1 VPPDAAA
8 RYFDRDFRLEAVRIL
23 PGQYHAAAG
32 PLGMTTLLGSCVST
46 CLWDPLQRIGGMNH
60 FMLPGDG
67 AAASSPVAR
76 SARFGVHAME
86 LLINMMLKLGAE
98 RRRLVA
104 KVFGGGRVL
113 KGFVSL
119 DVGAAN
125 CEFVLDFLATE
136 GIPVLARDILDSY
149 ARKLHFAPETG
160 KVLLKKVDPTAVDVV
175 QRQEREYLERI
186 GRAGAGAGGIEL
198 FAPPR

>member
-1 VPPDAAA
+1 MQPGQSG
-8 RYFDRDFRLEAVRIL
+8 RYFDRDFRLEAIRIL
-23 PGQYHAAAG
+23 PGEYHAGSG

-46 CLWDPLQRIGGMNH
+46 CLWDPQRRIGGMNH
-60 FMLPGDG
+60 FMLPGDNG
-67 AAASSPVAR
+67 TAGSPVPR

-86 LLINMMLKLGAE
+86 LLINQMLKLGAD

-113 KGFVSL
+113 RGFASL

-125 CEFVLDFLATE
+125 CEFVLGFLATE
-136 GIPVLARDILDSY
+136 TIPVVGSDLLDNC
-149 ARKLHFAPETG
+149 ARKLHFCPASG
-160 KVLLKKVDPTAVDVV
+160 KVLLKKLDPTGDDQV
-175 QRQEREYLERI
+175 QRQEREYLTRLR
-186 GRAGAGAGGIEL
+186 GAASAGPIEI

>member
-1 VPPDAAA
+1 MQSGHPPS
-8 RYFDRDFRLEAVRIL
+8 YFDRDFRVEAIRIL
-23 PGQYHAAAG
+23 PGEFHAGSG

-46 CLWDPLQRIGGMNH
+46 CLWDGPRRIGGMNH
-60 FMLPGDG
+60 FMLPGDNG
-67 AAASSPVAR
+67 TPASPVPR

-86 LLINMMLKLGAE
+86 LLINQMLKLGAD

-113 KGFVSL
+113 RGFGSL

-125 CEFVLDFLATE
+125 CEFVLGFLSTE
-136 GIPVLARDILDSY
+136 GIPVVGSDLLENC
-149 ARKLHFAPETG
+149 ARKLHFCPTSG
-160 KVLLKKVDPTAVDVV
+160 KVLLKKLDPTADDQV
-175 QRQEREYLERI
+175 QRQEREYLTRL
-186 GRAGAGAGGIEL
+186 RSTAGAGSIEI